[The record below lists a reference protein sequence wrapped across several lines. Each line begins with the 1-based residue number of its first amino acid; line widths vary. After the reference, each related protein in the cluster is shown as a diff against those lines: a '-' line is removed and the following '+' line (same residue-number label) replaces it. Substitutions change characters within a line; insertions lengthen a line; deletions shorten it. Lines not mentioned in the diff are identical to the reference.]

1 MMDVSTASA
10 NSAPWPPATGP
21 NSLPLQEVP
30 HSRPPQHHH
39 QLHPRLI
46 GPAPHRVPI
55 RPFFVREIYKNGFL
69 KRLAHNEKKSSALS
83 KLMRSDRYWV
93 VFSVHDLGPEQVTI
107 FYGKP
112 SKGGFKLAQTRTEN
126 VDFF

>member
-1 MMDVSTASA
+1 MDVSTASA

-21 NSLPLQEVP
+21 NSLPSQEVA

-69 KRLAHNEKKSSALS
+69 KRLAHNERKSSALS

-93 VFSVHDLGPEQVTI
+93 VFSVHDLGPEQVKKKDCT
-107 FYGKP
+107 
-112 SKGGFKLAQTRTEN
+112 T
-126 VDFF
+126 V